1 MVSEYSPFTPGQP
14 VSPELFVGR
23 SVEVE
28 RLAGYAADAAND
40 RFQVAFLSG
49 ERGIGKSSI
58 ASVIRSIV
66 EHRYNMLTVH
76 VFLAGVTSTEKA
88 VELVFDRLLKDS
100 QDSNWY
106 TEIEDLFK
114 KQVTEVG
121 LFGARVG
128 FAPKPDALQQ
138 ITQSFDEALAT
149 IYDRISGHSQGI
161 MLVLD
166 DINGLARSDE
176 FANWL
181 KSFVDTVATAKKPL
195 PLFLLLVGLEERRRE
210 LIANHESLA
219 RVFHL
224 VDIRPWSDEEAEEFF
239 VRTFTSVGMTFA
251 DDALDFLVNYTGGLP
266 VLGHEIGD
274 AVFRV
279 MEGEVVG
286 HKTVLSGV
294 VRAARIVGSKHIEPT
309 VIEAIRSAKYRSI
322 LRKVSAK
329 DMVFKRSEVLE
340 ELGSGERSVLDNFLR
355 KMRDLGVLEQVP
367 DHGPGY
373 WRFTSVLHRLYFI
386 LTSRIDDVGG

>member
-1 MVSEYSPFTPGQP
+1 
-14 VSPELFVGR
+14 
-23 SVEVE
+23 
-28 RLAGYAADAAND
+28 
-40 RFQVAFLSG
+40 
-49 ERGIGKSSI
+49 
-58 ASVIRSIV
+58 
-66 EHRYNMLTVH
+66 MLTVH
-76 VFLAGVTSTEKA
+76 VFLAGVTASSEA
-88 VELVFDRLLKDS
+88 VRLVFDKLLKDS
-100 QDSNWY
+100 QDTNWY
-106 TEIEDLFK
+106 TEIEDLFSK
-114 KQVTEVG
+114 HVTEIG

-128 FAPKPDALQQ
+128 FAPKPDALEQ
-138 ITQSFDEALAT
+138 ITRSFDEALAT
-149 IYDRISGHSQGI
+149 VYDRISSESQGI

-224 VDIRPWSDEEAEEFF
+224 VDIRPWSDEEATEFF
-239 VRTFTSVGMTFA
+239 SKTFQSVGMTVE
-251 DDALDFLVNYTGGLP
+251 DDALKFMVRYTGGLP

-279 MEGEVVG
+279 TEGEVVG
-286 HKTVLSGV
+286 PAAVTSGV

-309 VIEAIRSAKYRSI
+309 VIEAIKSAKYKSI
-322 LRKVSAK
+322 LGKVSAS

-355 KMRDLGVLEQVP
+355 KMRDLGVLEQVS
-367 DHGPGY
+367 DSGPGY
-373 WRFTSVLHRLYFI
+373 WRFTSILHRLYF
-386 LTSRIDDVGG
+386 LLQSRVADAGE